1 MSFNLE
7 IEHDPAII
15 KGDAAQLDILIQN
28 LLDNAIKFTPAG
40 GQVLVKLSEQVDT
53 VLLTVADTGIGI
65 PEDDMPHLF
74 SRFHRGRNASAYPGS
89 GLGLAIVKTITDQHG
104 GRIRVDGDP
113 SGTVFVVQFIP
124 YQLAS

>member
-89 GLGLAIVKTITDQHG
+89 GLGLAIFKTISDQQG
-104 GRIRVDGDP
+104 ARIRVDSDP
-113 SGTVFVVQFIP
+113 SGTVFVVLFIP
-124 YQLAS
+124 Y